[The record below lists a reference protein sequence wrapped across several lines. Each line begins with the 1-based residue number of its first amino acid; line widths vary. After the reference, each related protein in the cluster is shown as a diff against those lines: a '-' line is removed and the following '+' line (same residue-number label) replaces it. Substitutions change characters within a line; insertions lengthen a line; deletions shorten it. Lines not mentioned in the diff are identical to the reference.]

1 MTLIY
6 QSQPMKSITLLLTFL
21 AVFRISANEARA
33 ALVFTATLSGSQEL
47 PAVVSPAVGS
57 VRVSVFQS
65 PGPPFTDYMDMQASV
80 SGLSSG
86 WSAAGLYGP
95 ASLGQTGPLWL
106 DIAAL
111 FGLTPPPAATFG
123 TFGLM
128 DQELPIGMLDALN
141 AGQIYFNLRST
152 AYPGGEVRGQLLPVP
167 EPSAVLLALLGA
179 ILPGAFRRRPDPYGG
194 MRRAAPPVANA
205 A

>member
-65 PGPPFTDYMDMQASV
+65 PG
-80 SGLSSG
+80 
-86 WSAAGLYGP
+86 
-95 ASLGQTGPLWL
+95 
-106 DIAAL
+106 I
-111 FGLTPPPAATFG
+111 
-123 TFGLM
+123 
-128 DQELPIGMLDALN
+128 
-141 AGQIYFNLRST
+141 
-152 AYPGGEVRGQLLPVP
+152 
-167 EPSAVLLALLGA
+167 
-179 ILPGAFRRRPDPYGG
+179 
-194 MRRAAPPVANA
+194 
-205 A
+205 